1 MKNKFFVF
9 AFVVMCTLITV
20 PSIAQ
25 KPENNSGTRISSS
38 NNNESFINMTEDGHS
53 YKIRLNGT
61 TVTEMEIDGKKIP
74 ESEFSKYDALIKKIL
89 KQVEEDRKQAA
100 LDRRQAEKDRA
111 QAELDRK
118 QADKDREQA
127 DKDRAQAELD
137 RKQAEKDRVQADKDR
152 KQAELDRVQAEKDRL
167 TAEEDSKQA
176 EKDRAQAEL
185 DRKQAEKDQA
195 QAAIDRKL
203 AEEDRKLYDQIV
215 AEVVSEKLVES
226 RSALTSLTL
235 DSKEFTI
242 NGVKQSD
249 AMHQKFAAKYL
260 KDKNSSMRVKVRN

>member
-100 LDRRQAEKDRA
+100 LDR
-111 QAELDRK
+111 
-118 QADKDREQA
+118 
-127 DKDRAQAELD
+127 
-137 RKQAEKDRVQADKDR
+137 
-152 KQAELDRVQAEKDRL
+152 
-167 TAEEDSKQA
+167 KQA

-185 DRKQAEKDQA
+185 DRKQAEKDREQADKDRA
-195 QAAIDRKL
+195 QA
-203 AEEDRKLYDQIV
+203 
-215 AEVVSEKLVES
+215 
-226 RSALTSLTL
+226 
-235 DSKEFTI
+235 
-242 NGVKQSD
+242 
-249 AMHQKFAAKYL
+249 
-260 KDKNSSMRVKVRN
+260 

>member
-100 LDRRQAEKDRA
+100 LDGSRRKKTGHR
-111 QAELDRK
+111 LNSIVNKRK
-118 QADKDREQA
+118 KTGS
-127 DKDRAQAELD
+127 
-137 RKQAEKDRVQADKDR
+137 
-152 KQAELDRVQAEKDRL
+152 RL
-167 TAEEDSKQA
+167 TKTGHRLNLIVNRQ
-176 EKDRAQAEL
+176 
-185 DRKQAEKDQA
+185 RKTGSRLIKTANRQNLTVY
-195 QAAIDRKL
+195 KL
-203 AEEDRKLYDQIV
+203 KKIV
-215 AEVVSEKLVES
+215 
-226 RSALTSLTL
+226 
-235 DSKEFTI
+235 
-242 NGVKQSD
+242 
-249 AMHQKFAAKYL
+249 
-260 KDKNSSMRVKVRN
+260 